1 MIDPFGRHIT
11 YLRLSVTDRCDFR
24 CQYCMAENMQFLPKS
39 DVLSLEELEILC
51 TAFIANG
58 VKKIRLTGGEP
69 LVRKNMMSLIDNLGQ
84 YVKDN
89 IIEELTLTTNGS
101 QLAKYASGLYE
112 AGVRRINV
120 SVDTLDEA
128 KFRHI
133 TRWGNLDQVLHG
145 IRAAQDAGLAIKINM
160 VALKGINDDEIGQML
175 DWCVRNQ
182 MDLTLIETM
191 PLGEID
197 VNRHEQYLSLQ
208 QVREQLADSWELAES
223 DYRTGGPA
231 RYYSV
236 GSSGRKLGMITPMS
250 HNFCD
255 SCNRIRVTCTG
266 QLFMCLGHEDNI
278 DLREVLRNH
287 QGDRQA
293 VEQAI
298 ISAIS
303 KKPERHYFTIDPEHN
318 RPTLQ
323 RHMSMTG
330 G

>member
-24 CQYCMAENMQFLPKS
+24 CQYCMAENMQFLPKAE
-39 DVLSLEELEILC
+39 VLSLEELEVLC
-51 TAFIANG
+51 TAFISKG
-58 VKKIRLTGGEP
+58 VRKIRLTGGEP
-69 LVRKNMMSLIDNLGQ
+69 LVRKNIMSLVNNLGR
-84 YVKDN
+84 YVQDG
-89 IIEELTLTTNGS
+89 ILDELTLTTNGS
-101 QLAKYASGLYE
+101 QLEKYAADLYR
-112 AGVRRINV
+112 AGMRRINV
-120 SVDTLDEA
+120 SLDTLDEA

-133 TRWGNLDQVLHG
+133 TRWGQLDKVLQG
-145 IRAAQDAGLAIKINM
+145 IRAAQDAGLSVKINM
-160 VALKGINDDEIGQML
+160 VALKGVNDDEIESML
-175 DWCVRNQ
+175 GWCGKNN

-197 VNRHEQYLSLQ
+197 VNRHDQYLSLQ
-208 QVREQLADSWELAES
+208 KVRDKLSDNWTLTES
-223 DYRTGGPA
+223 DFRTGGPA
-231 RYYSV
+231 RYYTV
-236 GSSGRKLGMITPMS
+236 GETGRKLGLITPMS

-266 QLFMCLGHEDNI
+266 ELYMCLGHEDNV
-278 DLREVLRNH
+278 DLRQVIRNH

-293 VEQAI
+293 LENAI
-298 ISAIS
+298 ISAVS
-303 KKPERHYFTIDPEHN
+303 SKPERHYFTIDPDHN

>member
-51 TAFIANG
+51 TAFIARG

-69 LVRKNMMSLIDNLGQ
+69 LVRKNIMSLVNNLGRYLQ
-84 YVKDN
+84 DG
-89 IIEELTLTTNGS
+89 ILDELTLTTNGS
-101 QLAKYASGLYE
+101 QLEKYADDLYR
-112 AGVRRINV
+112 AGIRRINV
-120 SVDTLDEA
+120 SLDTLDEA

-133 TRWGNLDQVLHG
+133 TRWGQIDKVLRG
-145 IRAAQDAGLAIKINM
+145 IQAAQEVGLSIKINM
-160 VALKGINDDEIGQML
+160 VALKGLNDDEIDSML
-175 DWCVRNQ
+175 GWCVRNG

-197 VNRHEQYLSLQ
+197 VNRHDQYLSLQ
-208 QVREQLADSWELAES
+208 DVRDELSANWQLTES
-223 DYRTGGPA
+223 EYRTGGPA
-231 RYYSV
+231 RYLAV
-236 GSSGRKLGMITPMS
+236 GETGRKLGLITPMS

-255 SCNRIRVTCTG
+255 SCNRLRVTCTG
-266 QLFMCLGHEDNI
+266 ELYMCLGHDDNI
-278 DLREVLRNH
+278 DLRKVLRNH

-293 VEQAI
+293 VEKAI
-298 ISAIS
+298 LEALTR
-303 KKPERHYFTIDPEHN
+303 KPERHYFTIDPENN
-318 RPTLQ
+318 RPTLE

>member
-24 CQYCMAENMQFLPKS
+24 CQYCMAENMQFLPKA

-51 TAFIANG
+51 GAFIAKG

-69 LVRKNMMSLIDNLGQ
+69 LVRKNIMSLIDNLGQ
-84 YVKDN
+84 YVKDE

-101 QLAKYASGLYE
+101 QLVKYAPDLYA
-112 AGVRRINV
+112 AGMRRINV
-120 SVDTLDEA
+120 SLDTLDEA

-133 TRWGNLDQVLHG
+133 TRWGNLDQVLKG
-145 IRAAQDAGLAIKINM
+145 IRAAQDAGLAVKINM
-160 VALKGINDDEIGQML
+160 VALQGINDDEIEQML
-175 DWCVRNQ
+175 DWCVRNR

-208 QVREQLADSWELAES
+208 QVREQLAANWELVES

-236 GSSGRKLGMITPMS
+236 GESGQKLGMITPMS

-293 VEQAI
+293 MEQAI
-298 ISAIS
+298 VSAIS

-318 RPTLQ
+318 RPTVQ